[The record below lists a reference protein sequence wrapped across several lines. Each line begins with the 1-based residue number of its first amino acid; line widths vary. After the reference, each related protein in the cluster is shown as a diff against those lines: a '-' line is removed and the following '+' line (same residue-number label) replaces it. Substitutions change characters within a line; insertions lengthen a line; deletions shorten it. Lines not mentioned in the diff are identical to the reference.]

1 MSFQDCLTQKMH
13 LKNTEWNIV
22 LCVIKVRLADRLRWC
37 VLYGIWHVYGVD
49 ISARVN
55 SNCNFAKSAKY
66 QYSNTLNVARHKS
79 LLPSRDRTTET
90 KLNEQHLGTNNL
102 LMAVYFFAGSSLFI
116 RDAHEAYYLDVEI
129 NYSHTTHPHL
139 LVDRCSGQQ
148 SSIHACAEH
157 ARYACR
163 GLADTTAAETGRLN
177 CNYSLCPNCRLNIRY
192 NASISHFLSLA
203 SLYDLQIN
211 SHTSPV
217 VRENI
222 RHLFPM
228 PYLNTKISKSA

>member
-1 MSFQDCLTQKMH
+1 
-13 LKNTEWNIV
+13 
-22 LCVIKVRLADRLRWC
+22 
-37 VLYGIWHVYGVD
+37 VYGAY

-55 SNCNFAKSAKY
+55 SEIAISLNLLNISIP
-66 QYSNTLNVARHKS
+66 TLLNVARHKS

-116 RDAHEAYYLDVEI
+116 RDAHEAYCLDVEI

-157 ARYACR
+157 ARYARR
-163 GLADTTAAETGRLN
+163 GLADTPAAETGRLN